1 MVTSVSPAEK
11 DGRGGTPAR
20 RRVAILTQPG
30 ADGAADDAGSLP
42 LRLRRLD
49 RSDRSD
55 RLPWLPWLHLFSALC
70 HPMPFLMNSSANG
83 SMLIVI
89 VVKQR
94 RSLSGVGRLGA
105 FSFAGW

>member
-49 RSDRSD
+49 RSDR
-55 RLPWLPWLHLFSALC
+55 LPWLHLFSASC

-83 SMLIVI
+83 SMLLVI

-94 RSLSGVGRLGA
+94 RSLSGVGRLGS